1 MGISEK
7 LRAFL
12 PVDIQDAEGN
22 LTRKVS
28 GAPITAAAI
37 AEIAEEAEQLE
48 QLCRDMYDCY
58 TSGQY
63 KECYEC
69 EYFDQRESHCGFT
82 DRMDAFGLLEGGD
95 NA

>member
-1 MGISEK
+1 MSVSEQ

-37 AEIAEEAEQLE
+37 AEIADEAERLE
-48 QLCRDMYDCY
+48 QLCRDMHLAIVYSTVREVAVKPDVRDYYD
-58 TSGQY
+58 GKMQ
-63 KECYEC
+63 
-69 EYFDQRESHCGFT
+69 DL
-82 DRMDAFGLLEGGD
+82 GLLED
-95 NA
+95 D